1 MSIKQTNELTSKD
14 FNLSTNKGLIRRGF
28 FDYVQFMQIAGGQDK
43 KYHFAIKQTTLDNIN
58 KFIADSKL
66 DTKNLSFFVREKA
79 IVFIMDTKQKKIY
92 KFNSG
97 VFYADKIAQ
106 DNKDN
111 GWTMTFIDNIND
123 LSIVRTSNTN
133 NYAQT
138 RGFVIK

>member
-1 MSIKQTNELTSKD
+1 
-14 FNLSTNKGLIRRGF
+14 
-28 FDYVQFMQIAGGQDK
+28 MQYIIPDK
-43 KYHFAIKQTTLDNIN
+43 
-58 KFIADSKL
+58 KL

-79 IVFIMDTKQKKIY
+79 VVFIMDIANKTIY

-97 VFYADKIAQ
+97 VFYADKILQ

-111 GWTMTFIDNIND
+111 GWTMDFVDNIND
-123 LSIVRTSNTN
+123 LSIVRTTNTN

>member
-14 FNLSTNKGLIRRGF
+14 FALSTNKGLIRRGF

-43 KYHFAIKQTTLDNIN
+43 KYHFAIKQTTMDNIN
-58 KFIADSKL
+58 KFIADNKL
-66 DTKNLSFFVREKA
+66 DTKNLSFFVRAKA
-79 IVFIMDTKQKKIY
+79 VVFAMDIANKTIY

-106 DNKDN
+106 DNKD
-111 GWTMTFIDNIND
+111 WTMTFIDNIND
-123 LSIVRTSNTN
+123 LSIMRTSNTN

>member
-1 MSIKQTNELTSKD
+1 MSIKQTNELTSRD
-14 FNLSTNKGLIRRGF
+14 FDLSTNKGLIRRGF
-28 FDYVQFMQIAGGQDK
+28 FDYVQFMQIAGGQDE
-43 KYHFAIKQTTLDNIN
+43 KYHFAIKQTTMDNIN
-58 KFIADSKL
+58 KFIADKKL

-79 IVFIMDTKQKKIY
+79 IVFIMDIANKTIY

-97 VFYADKIAQ
+97 VFYADKILQ

-111 GWTMTFIDNIND
+111 GWVMDFVDNIND
-123 LSIVRTSNTN
+123 LSIVRTTNTN

>member
-43 KYHFAIKQTTLDNIN
+43 KYHFTIKQTTLDNAN
-58 KFIADSKL
+58 KFIVDNKL
-66 DTKNLSFFVREKA
+66 DTNNLSFFVREKA
-79 IVFIMDTKQKKIY
+79 IVFIMDIADKKIY

-106 DNKDN
+106 DNPD
-111 GWTMTFIDNIND
+111 WTMDFVDNIND

-133 NYAQT
+133 DYAQT